1 VCFILIIKTN
11 KNRREKTMKNKKLKE
26 TFKEYQEY
34 YLKEMGW
41 NMEENFN
48 QWLERMKDTDSFLI
62 KQTKTER

>member
-1 VCFILIIKTN
+1 MN
-11 KNRREKTMKNKKLKE
+11 NNKKLKE
-26 TFKEYQEY
+26 TFKEYQKY

-41 NMEENFN
+41 NMKENFN